1 MSTAVHS
8 HQSTQLRKEVACH
21 RASGPQVCSIRG
33 MNTPLVPLL
42 QRERAAGFSG
52 LAGTHVDA
60 TVPLTQRLVDL
71 LVAQAGAARNLG
83 GLKVTLGADNQ
94 IGVAVVKS
102 VFGFNTRLAIDLRI
116 RGPVDLVSD
125 PRLYLLVA
133 RPSITW
139 SAISRI
145 VIAASLAPPGV
156 EIARDGVAIDLR
168 MLAARA
174 GFADVL
180 ALVQKVAFDGDAGA
194 LRVRAVI
201 DVPQGGIS
209 PEARQAPQEAGAPGP
224 SSGAGMRKLPSADAL
239 VTELR
244 GARLSGR
251 VSVSEALANEAIR
264 IALEAARAAGSGE
277 STGSASGVPPAVS
290 TGLRLDAGMLAG
302 WVRQAGVRFQNGRIV
317 LEPDI
322 LIG

>member
-1 MSTAVHS
+1 
-8 HQSTQLRKEVACH
+8 
-21 RASGPQVCSIRG
+21 
-33 MNTPLVPLL
+33 MNTPLLPLL

-52 LAGTHVDA
+52 LAGTHVEA
-60 TVPLTQRLVDL
+60 TVAVTQHLVDL
-71 LVAQAGAARNLG
+71 LVAQAGAARSVG
-83 GLKVTLGADNQ
+83 GLKVTLGPDNQ
-94 IGVAVVKS
+94 IGVAMVKS
-102 VFGFNTRLAIDLRI
+102 VFGFDTRLAIDLRI
-116 RGPVDLVSD
+116 RGPVDLASD

-145 VIAASLAPPGV
+145 VIAAGLAPPGV

-180 ALVQKVAFDGDAGA
+180 ALVQNVAFDGDAGA

-201 DVPQGGIS
+201 DVPQGGIA
-209 PEARQAPQEAGAPGP
+209 PEARPAPQGAGAPGP
-224 SSGAGMRKLPSADAL
+224 LSGAGMRKLPSAETL

-251 VSVSEALANEAIR
+251 VSVSEALANDAIR
-264 IALEAARAAGSGE
+264 IALEAARAGASRE
-277 STGSASGVPPAVS
+277 STGPASDPAAVS
-290 TGLRLDAGMLAG
+290 TGLRLDRGTLAG
-302 WVRQAGVRFQNGRIV
+302 WIRQAGVRFENGRIV

>member
-1 MSTAVHS
+1 MERHQPHS
-8 HQSTQLRKEVACH
+8 
-21 RASGPQVCSIRG
+21 SI
-33 MNTPLVPLL
+33 
-42 QRERAAGFSG
+42 AAG
-52 LAGTHVDA
+52 
-60 TVPLTQRLVDL
+60 
-71 LVAQAGAARNLG
+71 
-83 GLKVTLGADNQ
+83 
-94 IGVAVVKS
+94 
-102 VFGFNTRLAIDLRI
+102 
-116 RGPVDLVSD
+116 
-125 PRLYLLVA
+125 
-133 RPSITW
+133 
-139 SAISRI
+139 
-145 VIAASLAPPGV
+145 LAPPGV

-168 MLAARA
+168 MLASRA
-174 GFADVL
+174 GVADVL
-180 ALVQKVAFDGDAGA
+180 ALVQNVAFDGDAGA

-201 DVPQGGIS
+201 DVPQGGIA

-264 IALEAARAAGSGE
+264 IALEAARAGWVRGE
-277 STGSASGVPPAVS
+277 HRVREWGAPAVS